1 MSQIKEI
8 LKDDLKAAMK
18 AKDIFRRDTIRFL
31 MSALKQVEVDERR
44 ELSDDDIYK
53 IIQKSIKQRDD
64 AASAYKEAG
73 REDLYEKEVNEAA
86 VLKNYLPKQLDETAL
101 KEIISQIISESGA
114 SGMKDMGNVIK
125 LTMAKVTTSADGKS
139 VSKVVKELLN

>member
-125 LTMAKVTTSADGKS
+125 LTMAKVTSSADGKS